1 MNKKMKFWSIVFLTI
16 NSVIGTGI
24 FLSPGGVTKQA
35 GSMAPFIY
43 LCAAVFAAVLAVT
56 FAAASK
62 YVVKNGAAYSYAKA
76 AFGANTGMFIGVT
89 RYVSASIAW
98 GVMATAVI
106 KNALSILGMDS
117 KNLVNVTVGFL
128 VLMLILFIINVKGTA
143 FLTLISDLSTAGKVA
158 ALAITI
164 VAGIV
169 IILITGENHITD
181 VDMLKNADGGALIP
195 EMDATMFVT
204 AVISAFYAFTGFE
217 SVASG
222 ASDMENP
229 EKNLPRAIPLAIG
242 VIAAIYFGIV
252 LVAMM
257 INPVAL
263 VQSDEVVILAA
274 VFGNKII
281 RGIIIIGA
289 LISMFGI
296 NVASSFH
303 APRVCEAMAKDGVL
317 PAFLGKRNAKDIPL
331 NAFILTAALAIVVP
345 MSFMYDMQGIMI
357 ISSIA
362 RFAQFIIVPL
372 GVIVFFMGKQKEEII
387 DAKKNVITDVVL
399 PIISVALTVLLLY
412 KFNWKGQF
420 SVTGEDG
427 VAHLNWYAITA
438 MIIGYVVLPII
449 AYFHLNSKKK

>member
-1 MNKKMKFWSIVFLTI
+1 MCQYT
-16 NSVIGTGI
+16 
-24 FLSPGGVTKQA
+24 
-35 GSMAPFIY
+35 
-43 LCAAVFAAVLAVT
+43 
-56 FAAASK
+56 
-62 YVVKNGAAYSYAKA
+62 
-76 AFGANTGMFIGVT
+76 
-89 RYVSASIAW
+89 
-98 GVMATAVI
+98 
-106 KNALSILGMDS
+106 
-117 KNLVNVTVGFL
+117 
-128 VLMLILFIINVKGTA
+128 
-143 FLTLISDLSTAGKVA
+143 
-158 ALAITI
+158 
-164 VAGIV
+164 
-169 IILITGENHITD
+169 
-181 VDMLKNADGGALIP
+181 
-195 EMDATMFVT
+195 
-204 AVISAFYAFTGFE
+204 
-217 SVASG
+217 
-222 ASDMENP
+222 
-229 EKNLPRAIPLAIG
+229 RAIPLAIG
-242 VIAAIYFGIV
+242 IIAAIYFGIV

-303 APRVCEAMAKDGVL
+303 AQRVCEAMAKDGIL
-317 PAFLGKRNAKDIPL
+317 PAFLGKRNSKDIPM

-438 MIIGYVVLPII
+438 MIIGYVILPIV